1 MGLEYFNQ
9 YMGTNP
15 IDKKINHNVW
25 SYTRVSSKD
34 QELNKSLAYQNDDAI
49 RLAEEREFI
58 ITEDFGNTYESAKGD
73 FTRKEFSK
81 LIDRV
86 KKARKKPHAILIYK
100 MNRFSR
106 SGGNGIAVA
115 QELVH
120 KYGVHLIET
129 SSGISTETE
138 QGEYQIWQKLLRARK
153 ENMERLE
160 HTIPGLKKFVKE
172 GLYLGKPPVGY
183 TLYGTKVKDFS
194 NRATEQRMEINEDGK
209 LLIKA
214 WKMKAN
220 GERDYI
226 IRAFLEKRGLKM
238 SKQKMSAMWTKPT
251 YCGISTN
258 KFLDEPIRGNWKPIV
273 CQSDFKKVQE
283 VLASSSRSSGYKV
296 EKTNVDR
303 PLTGFIFCSE
313 CNRKLT
319 SYSVKKKGLHYYK
332 CQSCKGVTL
341 NANSSKKSI
350 KVGAHN
356 MLTDLML
363 TYKLEDKLI
372 APFKEQLKRVI
383 KNNSNEEYELQ
394 EALLKRQ
401 KSVQT
406 KIDKLTDMLIDELI
420 DSGTF
425 RRKKDTLE
433 QELEEINSE
442 LNIDAKKISNLEK
455 MIDDS
460 VELSQNINVYWES
473 GAYEV
478 KRKVQEL
485 VFPEGLVVNS
495 EKRQYLT
502 KKVNRL
508 FELKASIT
516 RDTKGAKTKKVSK
529 NADLSSLV
537 AGTGLEPVTFGL

>member
-9 YMGTNP
+9 FMGTNP
-15 IDKKINHNVW
+15 IDKKTNKNVW

-34 QELNKSLAYQNDDAI
+34 QKSNKSLSYQKEY
-49 RLAEEREFI
+49 AEKYAEKKEFV
-58 ITEDFGNTYESAKGD
+58 ITEEFGNTFESAKGD

-81 LIDRV
+81 LLDRV
-86 KKARKKPHAILIYK
+86 KKARVKPFAILIYK

-106 SGGNGIAVA
+106 SGGKGIALA
-115 QELVH
+115 QELVN
-120 KYGVHLIET
+120 KYGVHLVET
-129 SSGISTETE
+129 KSGISTVTE
-138 QGEYQIWQKLLRARK
+138 EGEYQIWKKLLKARK

-160 HTIPGLKKFVKE
+160 HTIPGLKKFLEE
-172 GLYLGKPPVGY
+172 GYYLGKAPVGY
-183 TLYGTKVKDFS
+183 SLYGTKVQDFN
-194 NRATEQRMEINEDGK
+194 NRATEQRVEINEDGK
-209 LLIKA
+209 LLMKA

-220 GERDYI
+220 GERDYV

-238 SKQKMSAMWTKPT
+238 SKQKMSAMWTKAT

-258 KFLDEPIRGNWKPIV
+258 KFLDKPIKGNWKPIV
-273 CQSDFKKVQE
+273 SVADFKKVQAI
-283 VLASSSRSSGYKV
+283 LAGSTRTSGYKV

-303 PLTGFIFCSE
+303 PLTGFIYCSK
-313 CNRKLT
+313 CKGKLT

-341 NANSSKKSI
+341 NANSSQKSI
-350 KVGAHN
+350 KTGAHN
-356 MLTDLML
+356 MFSDLLL
-363 TYKLEDKLI
+363 TYKLEDKLV

-383 KNNSNEEYELQ
+383 KENSNEEYELQ

-401 KSVQT
+401 KSIQN
-406 KIDKLTDMLIDELI
+406 KIDKLTDALIDELI
-420 DSGTF
+420 DSEVYK
-425 RRKKDTLE
+425 RKKDILE
-433 QELEEINSE
+433 QELEEINGE

-508 FELKASIT
+508 FQLKASIAK
-516 RDTKGAKTKKVSK
+516 DAKGTKTKKVSK